1 MSQPVANPYLE
12 QEVLSASPAKL
23 RWLLIDKSIKLS
35 QVVGELWRTGDV
47 AWADQWSLRLREIL
61 NELLGGIHGQ
71 DAVAKRVSDLYVFK
85 IQLLTEAELTRD
97 IAKLGQLRDLLE
109 IDAETWRQLQQKL
122 AQAPP
127 SAHAAPPPPLGG
139 LWSSPIG
146 NETSLCVDA

>member
-1 MSQPVANPYLE
+1 MSEPVANPYLE

-35 QVVGELWRTGDV
+35 QVVAELWRTEDF
-47 AWADQWSLRLREIL
+47 ALADQWSLRLREIL

-71 DAVAKRVSDLYVFK
+71 DAIARQVADLYVFK
-85 IQLLTEAELTRD
+85 IKLLTEAEQTHD
-97 IAKLGQLRDLLE
+97 VAKLGQLRGLLE
-109 IDAETWRQLQQKL
+109 IEAETWMQVQLKL
-122 AQAPP
+122 AQSP

-139 LWSSPIG
+139 LWSSPVG